1 VRAGRLERCVW
12 CLTASHT
19 TPFARWTPILKDF
32 SRRVSPPTPRF
43 QSSTDRRVVHPVH
56 PARPGF
62 AFFASPFKNSVLR
75 AELDA
80 NDVTILRDVPG
91 ADGVVRGTL
100 GAKDV
105 ATCAL
110 LGPAMGRGVLATL
123 LDGRSS
129 KLVNARRVLP
139 TLVPIRPRS
148 RGERCSLRTR
158 LCPAHLSAHPSV
170 SIPTHLD
177 AFQLRF

>member
-1 VRAGRLERCVW
+1 PPLGFNPRL
-12 CLTASHT
+12 TDASF
-19 TPFARWTPILKDF
+19 TPFTP
-32 SRRVSPPTPRF
+32 
-43 QSSTDRRVVHPVH
+43 
-56 PARPGF
+56 PAP
-62 AFFASPFKNSVLR
+62 ASPSSLPLSKINSVLR

-100 GAKDV
+100 GAKAV

-139 TLVPIRPRS
+139 SLVTIRPRS
-148 RGERCSLRTR
+148 RGERRSLRTR
-158 LCPAHLSAHPSV
+158 LCPAHLSAHPSL